1 MTKTKDVYLK
11 KLCNFIVDNFFIWN
25 HLSNKIMFA
34 FLTFKFWFF
43 YMTYG
48 GETTKAKVV
57 YLEKLCNYVLDNFS
71 FEIKSIQGKLHL
83 NFGHHIWNVN
93 FLDDLG

>member
-1 MTKTKDVYLK
+1 
-11 KLCNFIVDNFFIWN
+11 
-25 HLSNKIMFA
+25 
-34 FLTFKFWFF
+34 
-43 YMTYG
+43 MTYG

-83 NFGHHIWNVN
+83 NFGHHI
-93 FLDDLG
+93 